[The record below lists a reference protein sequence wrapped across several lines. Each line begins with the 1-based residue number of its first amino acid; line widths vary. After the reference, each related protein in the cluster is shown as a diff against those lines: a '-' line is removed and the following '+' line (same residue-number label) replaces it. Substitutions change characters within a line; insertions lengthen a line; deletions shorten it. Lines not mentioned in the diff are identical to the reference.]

1 MGMLVSPENTPSVA
15 EGTAVQKAAAAIVR
29 SVCMQVFSS
38 TQFKWMM
45 LCHDGAKQ
53 IAQQLPELAI
63 LNAILLFADQ
73 FCCRLLKLHLCH

>member
-53 IAQQLPELAI
+53 IAQQLQQLREFDSDPPRI
-63 LNAILLFADQ
+63 IFADQ
-73 FCCRLLKLHLCH
+73 LTAAR